1 MLGLPERTLY
11 NRKIPKNKFYEKLAA
26 NSRVKELFVEQVD
39 SIVWKHKL
47 SRETTNLEPTE
58 AVQEIQVFEIQLRQ
72 RELNQELLEKIDR
85 AVPYPILHVLRFGD
99 EAKLMIAYKERH
111 VTNENRAVVQA
122 YYQSDWQP
130 LSQFAVPLA
139 HGLTL
144 EAVYENL
151 VRRLMPKAEDAAT
164 NLSEAVERQQTRQRL
179 ERECARLEAK
189 IRSEQQFD
197 KKVSLNLELR
207 MKQKQLQK
215 QGLDY

>member
-26 NSRVKELFVEQVD
+26 NSRIKELFVEQID

-58 AVQEIQVFEIQLRQ
+58 AVQEVQVFEIHLRQ

-85 AVPYPILHVLRFGD
+85 AVPYPILHLLRYGD

-111 VTNENRAVVQA
+111 TANENRSVVQA

-130 LSQFAVPLA
+130 LNQFTLNILQ
-139 HGLTL
+139 GLTL

-151 VRRLMPKAEDAAT
+151 VRHLMPSGEEAQTDLQA
-164 NLSEAVERQQTRQRL
+164 AVERQQARKRL
-179 ERECARLEAK
+179 ERECERLEAK
-189 IRSEQQFD
+189 IRSEVQFD
-197 KKVSLNLELR
+197 KKVEMNLRLR
-207 MKQKQLQK
+207 QLQR
-215 QGLDY
+215 QFETDQ

>member
-11 NRKIPKNKFYEKLAA
+11 NRKIPKSKFYEKLAA
-26 NSRVKELFVEQVD
+26 NSRIKELFVEQVD

-58 AVQEIQVFEIQLRQ
+58 TVQEVQVFEIQLRQ

-85 AVPYPILHVLRFGD
+85 AVPYPILHVLRYGD

-111 VTNENRAVVQA
+111 TSNENRSVVQA

-130 LSQFAVPLA
+130 LSQFTVNILQ
-139 HGLTL
+139 GLTL

-151 VRRLMPKAEDAAT
+151 VRHLMPSGEEAAAT
-164 NLSEAVERQQTRQRL
+164 LPEAVERQQARERL
-179 ERECARLEAK
+179 ERECDRLEAK
-189 IRSEQQFD
+189 IRNEKQFD
-197 KKVSLNLELR
+197 KKVEMNMTVNQLKKKLSEL
-207 MKQKQLQK
+207 
-215 QGLDY
+215 

>member
-11 NRKIPKNKFYEKLAA
+11 NRKIPKNKFYEKLVA
-26 NSRVKELFVEQVD
+26 NSRIKELFIEQID
-39 SIVWKHKL
+39 SVVWKHKL

-58 AVQEIQVFEIQLRQ
+58 AVQEVQVFEIHLRQ

-85 AVPYPILHVLRFGD
+85 AVPYPILHVLRYGD

-111 VTNENRAVVQA
+111 TANENRSVVQA

-130 LSQFAVPLA
+130 LNRFAVNILQ
-139 HGLTL
+139 GLTL

-151 VRRLMPKAEDAAT
+151 VRYLMPNGETSAET
-164 NLSEAVERQQTRQRL
+164 LPEAVERQQVRQRL

-189 IRSEQQFD
+189 IRSEVQFD
-197 KKVSLNLELR
+197 KKVEMNLRL
-207 MKQKQLQK
+207 LQIRK
-215 QGLDY
+215 ILSQDS

>member
-11 NRKIPKNKFYEKLAA
+11 NRKIPKSKFYEKLAA
-26 NSRVKELFVEQVD
+26 NSRIKELFVEQID

-58 AVQEIQVFEIQLRQ
+58 AVQEVQVFEIHLRQ

-85 AVPYPILHVLRFGD
+85 AVPYPILHVLRYGE

-111 VTNENRAVVQA
+111 TANENRSVVQA

-130 LSQFAVPLA
+130 LSQFTLNILQ
-139 HGLTL
+139 GLTL

-151 VRRLMPKAEDAAT
+151 VRHLMPSSEEAAT
-164 NLSEAVERQQTRQRL
+164 DLQAAVERQQARQRL
-179 ERECARLEAK
+179 ERECAQLEAK
-189 IRSEQQFD
+189 IRSEVQFD
-197 KKVSLNLELR
+197 KKVEMNLRLR
-207 MKQKQLQK
+207 QLQR
-215 QGLDY
+215 QLETE

>member
-11 NRKIPKNKFYEKLAA
+11 NRKIPKSKFYEKLAA
-26 NSRVKELFVEQVD
+26 NSRIKELFVEQID

-58 AVQEIQVFEIQLRQ
+58 AVQEVQVFEIHLRQ

-85 AVPYPILHVLRFGD
+85 AVPYPILHVLRYGE

-111 VTNENRAVVQA
+111 TANENRSVVQA

-130 LSQFAVPLA
+130 LSRFTINILQ
-139 HGLTL
+139 GLTL

-151 VRRLMPKAEDAAT
+151 VRHLMPSGEEAAT
-164 NLSEAVERQQTRQRL
+164 CLQAAVERQQARQRL
-179 ERECARLEAK
+179 ERECERLEAR
-189 IRSEQQFD
+189 IRNEKQFD
-197 KKVSLNLELR
+197 KKVEMNLRLR
-207 MKQKQLQK
+207 QLQR
-215 QGLDY
+215 QLETDQ

>member
-26 NSRVKELFVEQVD
+26 NSRIKELFVEQID

-58 AVQEIQVFEIQLRQ
+58 AVQEVQVFEIHLRQ

-85 AVPYPILHVLRFGD
+85 AVPYPILHLLRYGD

-111 VTNENRAVVQA
+111 TTNENRSVVQA

-130 LSQFAVPLA
+130 LSRFTVNILQ
-139 HGLTL
+139 GLTL

-151 VRRLMPKAEDAAT
+151 VRHLMPSGEEAAT
-164 NLSEAVERQQTRQRL
+164 DLQAAVERQQARQRL

-189 IRSEQQFD
+189 IRSEVQFD
-197 KKVSLNLELR
+197 KKVEMNLRLR
-207 MKQKQLQK
+207 QLQR
-215 QGLDY
+215 QLETDQ